1 MILYD
6 DWGEYDSWRDEKHTE
21 CDCKDGWF
29 GETCN
34 ERSKSL
40 IYKKYLFSIHYD

>member
-6 DWGEYDSWRDEKHTE
+6 DWNYDSWYADNYTE
-21 CDCKDGWF
+21 CGCIDGWF

-40 IYKKYLFSIHYD
+40 IYKNI